1 MFGHN
6 RFDTLRDL
14 FMDELRDL
22 YDAEHQIL
30 SALPKMEERASD
42 DELKRAFRSHLEE
55 TRGQVTRLEQVFEKC
70 GEKPERKT
78 CAAMK
83 GLVAEGEEIL
93 KAKGDD
99 DVIDAGLIAAAQR
112 VEHYEIAGY
121 GTLRTLARRL
131 GFEEQARLL
140 QQTLDQEGA
149 ADKKLTQI
157 AESRVNVEAAV
168 SV

>member
-1 MFGHN
+1 MFGRTKFEN
-6 RFDTLRDL
+6 LRDL
-14 FMDELRDL
+14 YLDELHDL

-30 SALPKMEERASD
+30 DALPKMENRASH

-55 TRGQVTRLEQVFEKC
+55 TRGQVSRLEQVFEMC
-70 GEKPERKT
+70 GEKPSRKT
-78 CAAMK
+78 CEAMK
-83 GLVAEGEEIL
+83 GLMAEGEEIL
-93 KAKGDD
+93 KAKGDP
-99 DVIDAGLIAAAQR
+99 DVLDAGLIAAAQR

-131 GFEEQARLL
+131 GYEDQARLL

-168 SV
+168 TA

>member
-6 RFDTLRDL
+6 KFETLRDL
-14 FMDELRDL
+14 YMDELRDL

-30 SALPKMEERASD
+30 DAMPKMVERASH
-42 DELKRAFRSHLEE
+42 DELKRAFRQHLEE
-55 TRGQVTRLEQVFEKC
+55 TRGQVSRLEQVFEKC
-70 GEKPERKT
+70 GEKADRKT

-83 GLVAEGEEIL
+83 GLLAEGKEIL
-93 KAKGDD
+93 EAKGDA
-99 DVIDAGLIAAAQR
+99 DVIDAGLIASAQR

-131 GFEEQARLL
+131 GYEDQARLL

-149 ADKKLTQI
+149 ADKMLTQI

-168 SV
+168 TA